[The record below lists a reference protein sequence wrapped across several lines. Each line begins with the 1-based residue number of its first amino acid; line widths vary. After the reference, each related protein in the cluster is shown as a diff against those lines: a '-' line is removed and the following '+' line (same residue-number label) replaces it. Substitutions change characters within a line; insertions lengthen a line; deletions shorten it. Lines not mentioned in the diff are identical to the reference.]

1 VEAYLLSDKLNLED
15 LTNAL
20 IDKLRATYLLWG
32 VGSRELRLA
41 VDRGDEKLER
51 PVLRGLV

>member
-1 VEAYLLSDKLNLED
+1 MEAYLLSDKLNLED
-15 LTNAL
+15 LANAL

-32 VGSRELRLA
+32 IGSREFRLA

-51 PVLRGLV
+51 LALRGLV